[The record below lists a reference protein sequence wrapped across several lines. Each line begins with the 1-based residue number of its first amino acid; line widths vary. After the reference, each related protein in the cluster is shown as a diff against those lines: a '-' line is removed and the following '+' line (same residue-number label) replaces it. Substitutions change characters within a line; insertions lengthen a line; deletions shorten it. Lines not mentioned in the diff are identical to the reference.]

1 MSYLLHG
8 IHHCLVRL
16 GVHPGFPRAGI
27 GLLLDV
33 LGRVGRAAVAAAVL
47 PVTSATTTAHAGV
60 HPGVHLRHPSP
71 HHGGL
76 LQPLLELLL
85 PQLLFDVETERD
97 WTFGLLQ

>member
-16 GVHPGFPRAGI
+16 GVHPRFTRAGVCW
-27 GLLLDV
+27 LLEIL
-33 LGRVGRAAVAAAVL
+33 RSVGHTAATGAIL
-47 PVTSATTTAHAGV
+47 PVTSSTASIHTGV
-60 HPGVHLRHPSP
+60 HPRIHLSHPSP

-97 WTFGLLQ
+97 WTFGLLE

>member
-8 IHHCLVRL
+8 IHHSLVRL
-16 GVHPGFPRAGI
+16 GIHPRLPRAGI
-27 GLLLDV
+27 GRLLDV
-33 LGRVGRAAVAAAVL
+33 LRSVGHTATAAVL
-47 PVTSATTTAHAGV
+47 PVTSPTASVHTGV
-60 HPGVHLRHPSP
+60 HPRVHLRHPSP

-97 WTFGLLQ
+97 WTFGLLE